1 MKDSAFLGTEV
12 KYLVQIEASG
22 FDMTTDDFEITIKRG
37 KIEHVFTKSDLV
49 DESYTE
55 EGEVKHN
62 YYLCFDTAEFGK
74 GTLTCIVRAYVPD
87 TDFPDGLRTEVDMF
101 DLIDVRQV

>member
-22 FDMTTDDFEITIKRG
+22 FDMARDDFEITIKRG
-37 KIEHVFTKSDLV
+37 KIEHVFAKSDLI
-49 DESYTE
+49 DELVSQDGIIT
-55 EGEVKHN
+55 HN

-87 TDFPDGLRTEVDMF
+87 TDFPDGLRTEVDVF
-101 DLIDVRQV
+101 ELINVRPV